1 MRVRNFPI
9 GVLLSLVVLLI
20 LHASSVLAQST
31 RIERSEFVGTVAS
44 FVEDAGMPI
53 TLTDI
58 EVEEEAVTSENQFD
72 KAVEVAKGLVFLDR
86 VGSKDRWTMSEQSPN
101 EPEANFEGFAEELLA
116 AGFVMPGYRLF
127 RVSWASRGAEEE
139 TVATSVGTLDQDD
152 RIVFEPV
159 LYLHGIVSID
169 PKNAGSAS
177 VNSGRW
183 KLDVKNGFGISCVT
197 QEWQVSARTNACEIV
212 DPAPHIEVTNAQAR
226 CFTWKQAVSKG
237 EAPWRKRHSACSA
250 SSRNVEPT
258 ESCIKWIVVSYW
270 ASGFSDISVDISANA
285 TVSGIGLNAKVEL
298 YAGRWGSETENE
310 TLGNL
315 CAMSGPLE
323 SD

>member
-9 GVLLSLVVLLI
+9 GVLLSLAVLLI
-20 LHASSVLAQST
+20 LYASSVLAQST
-31 RIERSEFVGTVAS
+31 RIERSEFVGAVTS

-72 KAVEVAKGLVFLDR
+72 KAVEVAQGLVFLDR
-86 VGSKDRWTMSEQSPN
+86 VGSKDRWTLSEPSPN
-101 EPEANFEGFAEELLA
+101 EPEANFEGFAEELLD

-127 RVSWASRGAEEE
+127 RVSWASRDAEEE
-139 TVATSVGTLDQDD
+139 VVATSIGTLDKDD

-159 LYLHGIVSID
+159 LYLHGIGSIY
-169 PKNAGSAS
+169 PKNAGSGS

-183 KLDVKNGFGISCVT
+183 QLDVKNGFGISCVT

-226 CFTWKQAVSKG
+226 CFTWKQEISKG
-237 EAPWRKRHSACSA
+237 ETPWRNRHSECSA
-250 SSRNVEPT
+250 SSRDAEST
-258 ESCIKWIVVSYW
+258 ESCIKWIVVTYW
-270 ASGFSDISVDISANA
+270 ASGFSDILVNTSANA
-285 TVSGIGLNAKVEL
+285 TVRGIGLDAKVEFS
-298 YAGRWGSETENE
+298 AGRWGSEVKNE
-310 TLGNL
+310 TLRNL